1 MPTIRPRS
9 DAGPFSCSGLFGSI
23 HANPLIRHDWLLFRN
38 GFRKAFANLRDRL
51 LLLAIGGIALA
62 ALAEAIA
69 HPVPVSPLAVIAI
82 MALGGVMTQHSAR
95 MQLAWLGAHSFLAA
109 PALSPRLGRR
119 YLYERHAAALGP
131 LVILPLLLRPGA
143 LIGGVTAYL
152 GSALLAQIQ
161 LRLPRRTTTIPT
173 LAATPHPHASTLTAI
188 LLRQQTGLT
197 APRRLW
203 PALLAAACLTAAAHV
218 ALVGTTNATVATI
231 VLIGIASIILVRLT
245 RVDGATIRFAAGY
258 GFRPSH
264 ILAAHLPASAAFV
277 TMTAVLLLLFRLPA
291 AATILALGLFFLWT
305 MILRILARLLHSDEK
320 ADRILI
326 LLTIALASLFTFL
339 KWLTPLLLLGVTLQ
353 LAGRARRRR
362 WILS

>member
-109 PALSPRLGRR
+109 PALDPRFGRH
-119 YLYERHAAALGP
+119 YLYARHAVALGP
-131 LVILPLLLRPGA
+131 LVMLLLLLRPAG
-143 LIGGVTAYL
+143 LITGVTAYL
-152 GSALLAQIQ
+152 GGVLFARMT
-161 LRLPRRTTTIPT
+161 LRLPRRTTAIPA
-173 LAATPHPHASTLTAI
+173 LAATPRPHASTLTAI
-188 LLRQQTGLT
+188 LLRQQTGL
-197 APRRLW
+197 ASPRRLW
-203 PALLAAACLTAAAHV
+203 PALLAAACPTAAVHV
-218 ALVGTTNATVATI
+218 ALVRTTNATIATI
-231 VLIGIASIILVRLT
+231 VLVGMASIIFFRLT
-245 RVDGATIRFAAGY
+245 RVDGATIRFATGY
-258 GFRPSH
+258 GLRPSY
-264 ILAAHLPASAAFV
+264 ILAAHLTAPAAFV
-277 TMTAVLLLLFRLPA
+277 TLTATLLLPFRPSA

-320 ADRILI
+320 ADRMLI
-326 LLTIALASLFTFL
+326 LLTVALALLFTFL
-339 KWLTPLLLLGVTLQ
+339 KWLTPLLLLGFTLQ
-353 LAGRARRRR
+353 LAGRARQTR